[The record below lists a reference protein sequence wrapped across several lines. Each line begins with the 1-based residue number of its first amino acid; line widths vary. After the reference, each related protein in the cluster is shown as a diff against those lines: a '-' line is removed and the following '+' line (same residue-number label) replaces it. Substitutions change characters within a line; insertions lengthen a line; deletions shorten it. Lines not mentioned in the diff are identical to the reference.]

1 MIKHPTLTFSAA
13 VAAFLGFVSVA
24 HADCAAFTANAQA
37 APGGAVPRLDADGK
51 LVSIVVYG
59 EGTFLAPTRSLIG
72 KARSRA
78 EMDAKRAFVEWIE
91 GDNFSAEEETQEM
104 METVRVTNQEGETA
118 GLAQEISTSLEAMRS
133 NTGATISG
141 LAKLDECVD
150 TNEKFVMVE
159 LGWKP
164 EFSTAARDAAATL
177 PGSASAPAASVG
189 TTMPGP
195 AASADTAT
203 PAPATSGS
211 LDLIKKSTIDPV
223 EGYRIKSPLKDQF

>member
-1 MIKHPTLTFSAA
+1 MIKHMTLTFSATF
-13 VAAFLGFVSVA
+13 VAFLGFASVA
-24 HADCAAFTANAQA
+24 QADCTEFAANAQS
-37 APGGAVPRLDADGK
+37 APGGAVPRLDANGK

-59 EGTFLAPTRSLIG
+59 EGSFLAPTRSLIG

-104 METVRVTNQEGETA
+104 MEVVKVTNQEGETA
-118 GLAQEISTSLEAMRS
+118 GLAQEISTSIEAMRS

-164 EFSTAARDAAATL
+164 EFSTAARDAAATMQ
-177 PGSASAPAASVG
+177 GGASAPAASVG
-189 TTMPGP
+189 TTMPVP

-203 PAPATSGS
+203 PAQASSDP
-211 LDLIKKSTIDPV
+211 LDMIKKSTITPV